1 MSDEFISTLTLLKLP
16 AMKNYYTRALL
27 LEKYMTRNN
36 CFYLT
41 FALIENFDNI
51 SSTLSDASM
60 VPHTTVTYAFKTSGT
75 AIFH

>member
-36 CFYLT
+36 CFLPH
-41 FALIENFDNI
+41 L
-51 SSTLSDASM
+51 SSDRKL
-60 VPHTTVTYAFKTSGT
+60 
-75 AIFH
+75 